1 MPHGGTAV
9 RYGRAIKRVVVLSA
23 LLALL
28 AGPATAD
35 AATLTYGRAK
45 AAVQQRADRLAGQR
59 TTVNSIIRQSARTY
73 YAQAR
78 WDFVDPTGCK
88 GCVVAP
94 DGVSLTDGPITRS
107 CFAEFSARQSSR
119 SRRVVVSVRSRV
131 CF

>member
-1 MPHGGTAV
+1 M
-9 RYGRAIKRVVVLSA
+9 RRAIAITVVAVA
-23 LLALL
+23 AVT
-28 AGPATAD
+28 AGVPASAD

-45 AAVQQRADRLAGQR
+45 AAVQTKADVLAGQR
-59 TTVNSIIRQSARTY
+59 TTVNALLRQDSLRY

-78 WDFVDPTGCK
+78 WSYVDPTGCK

-94 DGVSLTDGPITRS
+94 DGVSLIDGPITRS

-119 SRRVVVSVRSRV
+119 SRHVVVSVRSRV

>member
-1 MPHGGTAV
+1 VLAV
-9 RYGRAIKRVVVLSA
+9 LPSSA
-23 LLALL
+23 E
-28 AGPATAD
+28 

-45 AAVQQRADRLAGQR
+45 AAVQTKADVLAGQR
-59 TTVNSIIRQSARTY
+59 TTVNALLRQSARTY

-78 WDFVDPTGCK
+78 WSYVDPTGCK
-88 GCVVAP
+88 GCEVAP

-119 SRRVVVSVRSRV
+119 SRRIVVSVRSRS

>member
-1 MPHGGTAV
+1 VPHGGTAV

-45 AAVQQRADRLAGQR
+45 SAVQKRADILAGQR
-59 TTVNSIIRQSARTY
+59 TTVNTLLRQGPRRY

-78 WDFVDPTGCK
+78 WSYVDPTGCK
-88 GCVVAP
+88 GCEVAP
-94 DGVSLTDGPITRS
+94 DGVSLTDGPITQS

-119 SRRVVVSVRSRV
+119 SRRIVVSVRSRS

>member
-1 MPHGGTAV
+1 M
-9 RYGRAIKRVVVLSA
+9 RRAIAITVVAVAAVTAGVPASA
-23 LLALL
+23 E
-28 AGPATAD
+28 

-45 AAVQQRADRLAGQR
+45 AAVQTKADVLAGQR
-59 TTVNSIIRQSARTY
+59 TTVNALLRQDSLRY

-78 WDFVDPTGCK
+78 WSYVDPTGCK
-88 GCVVAP
+88 GCEVAP

-119 SRRVVVSVRSRV
+119 SRRVVVSVRSRS

>member
-1 MPHGGTAV
+1 M
-9 RYGRAIKRVVVLSA
+9 RRAIAITVVAVAAVTAGVPASA
-23 LLALL
+23 E
-28 AGPATAD
+28 

-45 AAVQQRADRLAGQR
+45 AAVQTKADVLAGQR
-59 TTVNSIIRQSARTY
+59 TTVNALLRQDSLRY

-78 WDFVDPTGCK
+78 WSYVDPTGCK

-94 DGVSLTDGPITRS
+94 DGVSLIDGPITRS

-119 SRRVVVSVRSRV
+119 SRHVVVSVRSRV

>member
-1 MPHGGTAV
+1 M
-9 RYGRAIKRVVVLSA
+9 RRAIAITVVAVAAVTAGVPASA
-23 LLALL
+23 E
-28 AGPATAD
+28 

-45 AAVQQRADRLAGQR
+45 AAVQTKADVLAGQR
-59 TTVNSIIRQSARTY
+59 TTVNALLRQDSLRY

-78 WDFVDPTGCK
+78 WSYVDPTGCK
-88 GCVVAP
+88 GCEVAP

-119 SRRVVVSVRSRV
+119 SRHVVVSVRSRV

>member
-1 MPHGGTAV
+1 VPHGGTAV

-45 AAVQQRADRLAGQR
+45 AAVQTKADVLAARR
-59 TTVNSIIRQSARTY
+59 TTVNTLIRRGARRY

-78 WDFVDPTGCK
+78 WSFVDPTGCK
-88 GCVVAP
+88 GCAVAP
-94 DGVSLTDGPITRS
+94 DGVTIIDGPITRS
-107 CFAEFSARQSSR
+107 CFAEFSVRGSSR
-119 SRRVVVSVRSRV
+119 SRRVVVSVQSRS

>member
-1 MPHGGTAV
+1 M
-9 RYGRAIKRVVVLSA
+9 RRAIAITVVAVAAVTAGVPASA
-23 LLALL
+23 E
-28 AGPATAD
+28 

-45 AAVQQRADRLAGQR
+45 AAVQTKADVLAGQR
-59 TTVNSIIRQSARTY
+59 TTVNALLRQDSLRY

-78 WDFVDPTGCK
+78 WSYVDPTGCK
-88 GCVVAP
+88 GCEVAP

>member
-1 MPHGGTAV
+1 MRRVIGLAAVAVAAVTAGV
-9 RYGRAIKRVVVLSA
+9 
-23 LLALL
+23 
-28 AGPATAD
+28 PASAD

-45 AAVQQRADRLAGQR
+45 AAVQTKADVLAGQR
-59 TTVNSIIRQSARTY
+59 TTVNALLRQDSLRY

-78 WDFVDPTGCK
+78 WSYVDPTGCK
-88 GCVVAP
+88 GCEVAP

-119 SRRVVVSVRSRV
+119 SRHVVVSVRSRV

>member
-1 MPHGGTAV
+1 M
-9 RYGRAIKRVVVLSA
+9 RRAIAITVVAVAAVTAGVPASA
-23 LLALL
+23 E
-28 AGPATAD
+28 

-45 AAVQQRADRLAGQR
+45 AAVQTKADVLAGQR
-59 TTVNSIIRQSARTY
+59 TTVNALLRQDSLRY

-78 WDFVDPTGCK
+78 WSYVDPTGCK

-94 DGVSLTDGPITRS
+94 DGVSLIDGPITRS

-119 SRRVVVSVRSRV
+119 SRRVVVSVRSRS